1 MEVRD
6 IDYREVVISSIN
18 IALLD
23 LMNEAQKAR
32 LMDAIC
38 ARLRGKEPQGID
50 EATRIVFESI
60 ARDNEKVC
68 PITKSSQTLQ
78 LDTEDQERIKEKVCA
93 KAHTKEKKERMVD
106 SLMADDRVAAAF
118 DEFVKMRKLIK
129 KPLTDL
135 AMKRALSKLH
145 KLSDDDPEKAV
156 AILNKS
162 VDHCWQDLYALKDE
176 AVPAAQTTT
185 KTQAVCGQRSERVQ
199 RAYGFG
205 TERND
210 VDYNALA
217 WQRIREAWAED
228 EEDDECNRH

>member
-1 MEVRD
+1 
-6 IDYREVVISSIN
+6 
-18 IALLD
+18 L
-23 LMNEAQKAR
+23 
-32 LMDAIC
+32 
-38 ARLRGKEPQGID
+38 D

-78 LDTEDQERIKEKVCA
+78 VDTENQERIKEKVCA
-93 KAHTKEKKERMVD
+93 KAHTKEKKERTTD
-106 SLMADDRVAAAF
+106 SLMADERVREAF
-118 DEFVKMRKLIK
+118 EDFSRMRTRIK

-135 AMKRALSKLH
+135 AVKRALSKLH
-145 KLSDDDPEKAV
+145 KLSDDDPETAV

-185 KTQAVCGQRSERVQ
+185 KTQTVYGQRSERVQ

-217 WQRIREAWAED
+217 WQRIREAWADD

>member
-23 LMNEAQKAR
+23 LMNEARKAQ

-38 ARLRGKEPQGID
+38 ARLRGKEPQGLD

-60 ARDNEKVC
+60 ARDNEKFC
-68 PITKSSQTLQ
+68 LITKSSLVKNVS
-78 LDTEDQERIKEKVCA
+78 TEDQERIKEKVCA
-93 KAHTKEKKERMVD
+93 KAHTKEKKERMVGA
-106 SLMADDRVAAAF
+106 LMTDERVREAF
-118 DEFVKMRKLIK
+118 EDFSRMRTRIK

-135 AMKRALSKLH
+135 AVKRALSKLH
-145 KLSDDDPEKAV
+145 KLSEDDPETAV
-156 AILNKS
+156 AILNQS

-176 AVPAAQTTT
+176 DVPAAQTPT
-185 KTQAVCGQRSERVQ
+185 KTQTVYGQRSERVQ

-217 WQRIREAWAED
+217 WQRIREAWADD